1 MEPPKGCASSLGT
14 RPSAL
19 ILPSAQRWTCYSETS
34 MTCAGTCK
42 PPKTCPDAHR
52 PPRHGPGYR
61 DRVEPA
67 PAARTRAPR
76 WCPDHPLRPARDA
89 GALEQR
95 RSLLGP
101 ALAEDH
107 QDALGRPLSL
117 AARKTASPITV
128 AGSGGLAQ
136 RVRTRRRIRPRES
149 RLQAATRYARTSTPS
164 LAFKPH
170 GELARP
176 DHDSKSSRLWA
187 AGEYCGFKGRG
198 DCDKPHKKENC
209 PYT

>member
-1 MEPPKGCASSLGT
+1 MPPYNNEAT
-14 RPSAL
+14 
-19 ILPSAQRWTCYSETS
+19 
-34 MTCAGTCK
+34 
-42 PPKTCPDAHR
+42 
-52 PPRHGPGYR
+52 
-61 DRVEPA
+61 VE
-67 PAARTRAPR
+67 RAIQSVMNQTHQN
-76 WCPDHPLRPARDA
+76 WYLYI
-89 GALEQR
+89 
-95 RSLLGP
+95 
-101 ALAEDH
+101 EDH